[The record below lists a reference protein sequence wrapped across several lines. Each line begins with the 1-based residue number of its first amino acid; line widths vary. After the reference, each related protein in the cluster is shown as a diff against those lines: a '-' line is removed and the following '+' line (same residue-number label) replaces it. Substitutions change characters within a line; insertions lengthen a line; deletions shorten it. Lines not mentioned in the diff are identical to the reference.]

1 MYRIYS
7 AGQQSIMKMAMN
19 LPDRLNGI
27 YSAKS
32 EVPINC
38 FVAALCDTLDLSV
51 FAAAVAS

>member
-1 MYRIYS
+1 MYLIYS

-32 EVPINC
+32 EVQINWL
-38 FVAALCDTLDLSV
+38 VTALCDTRDLSL
-51 FAAAVAS
+51 FAAAVAP

>member
-1 MYRIYS
+1 MYLIYS

-32 EVPINC
+32 EVQINWL
-38 FVAALCDTLDLSV
+38 VSALCDTRDLSL
-51 FAAAVAS
+51 FAAAMAP